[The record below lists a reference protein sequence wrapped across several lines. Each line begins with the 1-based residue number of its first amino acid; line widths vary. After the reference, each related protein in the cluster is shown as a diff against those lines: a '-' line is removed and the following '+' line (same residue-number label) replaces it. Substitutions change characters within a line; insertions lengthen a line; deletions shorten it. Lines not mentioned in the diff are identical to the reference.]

1 MKITVSGRGF
11 IPGVNALAPVRG
23 VECDEKLVRRL
34 LNYHQFRVYDTTTG
48 LLITRANVDK
58 MFEAAQPKQKPVE
71 TKPVVEAPKVEIPYV
86 KPMKFEKVASDE
98 YPVPVAETQKIDIV
112 TKVEPKIE
120 SVPVEIVST
129 PVVEEVVEEVVETET
144 TTDDV
149 TPVDEET
156 TDETVKKIPYKK
168 KKNRH

>member
-34 LNYHQFRVYDTTTG
+34 LNYHQFRVYDATTG
-48 LLITRANVDK
+48 LLITRSNVDK
-58 MFEAAQPKQKPVE
+58 ILEGAQPKQKPVE
-71 TKPVVEAPKVEIPYV
+71 HKPVVEAPKVEIPYV

-98 YPVPVAETQKIDIV
+98 YPVPVVKT
-112 TKVEPKIE
+112 
-120 SVPVEIVST
+120 PVEEE
-129 PVVEEVVEEVVETET
+129 PVVEEVVEEVVET
-144 TTDDV
+144 TTDDATPV
-149 TPVDEET
+149 ETPVDEET
-156 TDETVKKIPYKK
+156 TDETVKKNPYKK